1 MIQGPS
7 LLFWLG
13 NFTSWVTNSSPSG
26 VKLVETMWL
35 FIKNVR
41 SSHMCG
47 LKFMFTFPNRNSRIR
62 SKNYI
67 SSKFVNREW
76 RQIKGLWMMMPGSL
90 ALVWCIPLSPA
101 TWKYYFSFQLQRKQR
116 TTSFFSF
123 RSLTTFSF
131 QFQENLMKKSPH
143 PTHRWTP
150 QNNVDFHHCRRA
162 YHIIFYHVV
171 CNYVL

>member
-1 MIQGPS
+1 MIQGQ
-7 LLFWLG
+7 LVWLG

-76 RQIKGLWMMMPGSL
+76 RPIKGLWMMMPGSL

-101 TWKYYFSFQLQRKQR
+101 SATWNVFTTMESNEQLCSFLFSHWQLFL
-116 TTSFFSF
+116 FFSVP
-123 RSLTTFSF
+123 RKSDEKITSSNASVDSTKQCRLPSL
-131 QFQENLMKKSPH
+131 SPSLSY
-143 PTHRWTP
+143 
-150 QNNVDFHHCRRA
+150 Q
-162 YHIIFYHVV
+162 I
-171 CNYVL
+171 